1 MRSLPCEVG
10 RAATRVVSGPASG
23 KQQAAAS
30 SKRQKEM
37 SSGQQIKGTRA
48 SPLCKLW
55 RLEHSLKPRRSSP
68 SFCLSSRS
76 QQPSAGEVSPRGESN
91 KQNTAAARNSLRLVT
106 SRERGNAPRSDA
118 EAHLRHADWQPCP
131 CARKEETVRRRRTDE
146 GSGHARGL
154 NWSMRSV
161 ISVMCHAEVER
172 MRQHRCSS
180 AQEQA
185 SMLLWHG

>member
-68 SFCLSSRS
+68 SSRS
-76 QQPSAGEVSPRGESN
+76 HQPSAGDVAARGES

-106 SRERGNAPRSDA
+106 RRERGNAPRADV
-118 EAHLRHADWQPCP
+118 EAHRRHADWQPCP

-146 GSGHARGL
+146 GSGHARCL
-154 NWSMRSV
+154 SWSMRSV
-161 ISVMCHAEVER
+161 LSVMCHAKVER

-185 SMLLWHG
+185 SMLL